1 MMGVFRAAAIFGVA
15 GLVWAAGASQIPS
28 HMRLSLASVVVGA
41 VVTQP
46 FGCTYLELEPYA
58 PYCPGRHV
66 HTGIDL
72 AAKSGTPVYSATGGV
87 VRVGFDPD
95 GAGNFVVVSVD
106 AHARVIYCHLS
117 AVGAVNGQTVS
128 AGQVIGAL
136 GSTGRSTGPHLHF
149 EVQVDGRA
157 IDPVPWLAS

>member
-1 MMGVFRAAAIFGVA
+1 M
-15 GLVWAAGASQIPS
+15 
-28 HMRLSLASVVVGA
+28 GA

-72 AAKSGTPVYSATGGV
+72 AAKLGTAVYSATAGTA
-87 VRVGFDPD
+87 RVSFDPN
-95 GAGNFVVVSVD
+95 GAGNYVVVNVD

-117 AVGAVNGQTVS
+117 AIGVVNGQAVT
-128 AGQVIGAL
+128 AGQVIGTL
-136 GSTGRSTGPHLHF
+136 GSTGMSTGPHLHL
-149 EVQVDGRA
+149 EVQVDGRS
-157 IDPVPWLAS
+157 IDPVRWLGS

>member
-1 MMGVFRAAAIFGVA
+1 MGVFRIAAVFGVA

-28 HMRLSLASVVVGA
+28 HLRLTLASVVVGA

-46 FGCTYLELEPYA
+46 FGCTSLELEPYV
-58 PYCPGRHV
+58 PFCPGRHM

-72 AAKSGTPVYSATGGV
+72 AAKSGTAVYSATGGTA
-87 VRVGFDPD
+87 RVGFDPN
-95 GAGNFVVVSVD
+95 GAGIYVVVNVD
-106 AHARVIYCHLS
+106 PHARVIYCHLS
-117 AVGAVNGQTVS
+117 AVGVVNGQLVS
-128 AGQVIGAL
+128 VGQVIGAL

-149 EVQVDGRA
+149 EVQVDGRS

>member
-1 MMGVFRAAAIFGVA
+1 MTGAFRAAAVLGVA
-15 GLVWAAGASQIPS
+15 GLVWAVGASQIPT
-28 HMRLSLASVVVGA
+28 HLRLTLANVVMGA

-72 AAKSGTPVYSATGGV
+72 AAKLGTAVYSATAGTA
-87 VRVGFDPD
+87 RVGFDPN
-95 GAGNFVVVSVD
+95 GAGNYVVVNVD

-117 AVGAVNGQTVS
+117 AIGVVNGQAVT
-128 AGQVIGAL
+128 AGQVIGTL
-136 GSTGRSTGPHLHF
+136 GSTGMSTGPHLHF
-149 EVQVDGRA
+149 EVQVDGRS
-157 IDPVPWLAS
+157 IDPVRWLAS

>member
-1 MMGVFRAAAIFGVA
+1 MGVFRAAAVLGVA
-15 GLVWAAGASQIPS
+15 ALVWAVGASQIPT
-28 HMRLSLASVVVGA
+28 HMRLSLASVVMGA

-72 AAKSGTPVYSATGGV
+72 AAKLGTAVYSATAGTA
-87 VRVGFDPD
+87 RVGFDPN
-95 GAGNFVVVSVD
+95 GAGNYVVVNVD

-117 AVGAVNGQTVS
+117 AIGVVNGQAVT
-128 AGQVIGAL
+128 AGQIIGTL
-136 GSTGRSTGPHLHF
+136 GSTGMSTGPHLHF
-149 EVQVDGRA
+149 EVQVDGRS
-157 IDPVPWLAS
+157 IDPIPWLAS